1 MSVSWLCGMGEFNP
15 KLNDGDCVRPLDIG
29 CSLAGRCIEAIEDVD
44 FFSPEGDLLLI
55 NVLSFMSG
63 SIF

>member
-1 MSVSWLCGMGEFNP
+1 MGEFNP